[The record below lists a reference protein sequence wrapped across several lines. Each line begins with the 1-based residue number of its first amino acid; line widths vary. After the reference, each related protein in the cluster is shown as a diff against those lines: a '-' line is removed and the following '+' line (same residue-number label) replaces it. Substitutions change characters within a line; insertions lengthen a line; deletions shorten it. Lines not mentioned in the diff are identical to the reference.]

1 MKDVSTGHMIRH
13 QRERQGMSTTGLAT
27 QAGCT
32 TRHIEL
38 LEQGKRTP
46 SLPLLREIAKVLGV
60 RTAVLL
66 GESPRDSH
74 EPDRPQV
81 GPIERAI
88 FTYKT
93 LATDVEPPDPEQLV
107 ERVSAARDAWMS
119 SHNRYSI
126 LMRELPQLISDAER
140 LILENDGRPDARRV
154 ACRVAADAYILGRGV
169 LKHLGRLD
177 LAHLAADR
185 AMRYAEETEDP
196 LMVAW
201 AHWNLGQSMLSDDMH
216 EVAYDV
222 ARQGMEVFEPA
233 LADGDDRHLSV
244 YGALQLMAAISLARA
259 GEDQEARDLLRG
271 PALSIARRVDEQG
284 NHFGLAFGPTNVAI
298 HMASIE
304 CEKRRP
310 DVALRVADDIDLT
323 RTPSVERRT
332 THLGQIA
339 RACEDLGDDA
349 ASLVYLL
356 RIERECPEELDYK
369 RLLRE
374 MVRSLARRARPS
386 WAPEVRYLAE
396 RHRISQ

>member
-1 MKDVSTGHMIRH
+1 MIRH
-13 QRERQGMSTTGLAT
+13 QRERLGMSTTGLAT

-66 GESPRDSH
+66 GESPRDDH
-74 EPDRPQV
+74 DPGRPQV
-81 GPIERAI
+81 GAIERAV

-93 LATDVEPPDPEQLV
+93 LTPDAEPPDVEQV
-107 ERVSAARDAWMS
+107 AERISAARDAWMS

-126 LMRELPQLISDAER
+126 LMREAPLLISDAER
-140 LILENDGRPDARRV
+140 LVLDNDGRPDARRA
-154 ACRVAADAYILGRGV
+154 ACRVAADAYILARGV
-169 LKHLGRLD
+169 LKHLGRVD

-233 LADGDDRHLSV
+233 LADGDDRHLSI
-244 YGALQLMAAISLARA
+244 YGALHLLAAISVTR
-259 GEDQEARDLLRG
+259 GGDDQRARDLLRG
-271 PALSIARRVDEQG
+271 PALSIARRIDEQG
-284 NHFGLAFGPTNVAI
+284 NHFGLAYGPTNVAI
-298 HMASIE
+298 HMATIE

-310 DVALRVADDIDLT
+310 AAALQVADDIDLT
-323 RTPSVERRT
+323 RIPSVERRT
-332 THLGQIA
+332 THLSQIA
-339 RACEDLGDDA
+339 RACEDLGEDA

-374 MVRSLARRARPS
+374 MVRALARRARPS
-386 WAPEVRYLAE
+386 WAPEVRYLAK
-396 RHRISQ
+396 RHRIMQ

>member
-1 MKDVSTGHMIRH
+1 MDNGSTAYMIKH
-13 QRERQGMSTTGLAT
+13 ERERQGMSTTALAT
-27 QAGCT
+27 RAGCT

-38 LEQGKRTP
+38 VEQGKRTP
-46 SLPLLREIAKVLGV
+46 SLPLLREIAKALGV

-74 EPDRPQV
+74 EPGRPQV
-81 GPIERAI
+81 GDIERAI

-93 LATDVEPPDPEQLV
+93 LAPDAEPPDAEQLD
-107 ERVSAARDAWMS
+107 ERINAARHAWFTAP
-119 SHNRYSI
+119 NKYSI
-126 LMRELPQLISDAER
+126 LMRTLPALISDAEGLVMEAR
-140 LILENDGRPDARRV
+140 GPDQRRE
-154 ACRVAADAYILGRGV
+154 ASRVAANAYILSRGV
-169 LKHLGRLD
+169 IKHLGRVD

-185 AMRYAEETEDP
+185 AMRYAEETGDP
-196 LMVAW
+196 LMIGW
-201 AHWNLGQSMLSDDMH
+201 AHWNLGQSMLADDMH

-222 ARQGMEVFEPA
+222 ARQGMELFESS
-233 LADGDDRHLSV
+233 LSDGDGRHVAVFGGLHLMSSI
-244 YGALQLMAAISLARA
+244 ALTRA
-259 GEDQEARDLLRG
+259 GDSRQAREILRG
-271 PALSIARRVDEQG
+271 PAHSLARKADESA

-304 CEKRRP
+304 CETRQP
-310 DVALRVADDIDLT
+310 EAALRVADDIDLT
-323 RTPSVERRT
+323 CVPSVERRT
-332 THLGQIA
+332 THLTQIA

-349 ASLVYLL
+349 ASMVYLL

-396 RHRISQ
+396 RHRIAL